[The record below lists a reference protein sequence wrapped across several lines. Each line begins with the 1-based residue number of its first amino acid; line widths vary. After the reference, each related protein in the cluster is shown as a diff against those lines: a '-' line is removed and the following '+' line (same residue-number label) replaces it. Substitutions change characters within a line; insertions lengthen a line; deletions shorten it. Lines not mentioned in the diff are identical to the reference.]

1 MRQYLL
7 LSLAVALAGCGGGGS
22 SPTAPPINVAPP
34 TPAASITA
42 TGAGALV
49 LHPSL
54 DTRYAI
60 ALETPI
66 RITETAG
73 GSANWGFA
81 RMSLF
86 LNGREVERA
95 EQGSDVIRAAG
106 FERVNANSNQ
116 VARVVF
122 RFNSDDFDRVD
133 ITLGFA
139 DLKDGRQFNVTV
151 PFGSFTDINVSLT
164 PLALRRSTTPL

>member
-1 MRQYLL
+1 MRKYVL
-7 LSLAVALAGCGGGGS
+7 LSLAAMLAGCGS
-22 SPTAPPINVAPP
+22 ESRPTTPAVVAPP
-34 TPAASITA
+34 PTPSAAITA
-42 TGAGALV
+42 IGAGALV

-54 DTRYAI
+54 DSRYAV

-95 EQGSDVIRAAG
+95 EQGADVIRAAG
-106 FERVNANSNQ
+106 FERVGANTNQ
-116 VARVVF
+116 VVRVAF
-122 RFNSDDFDRVD
+122 RFNSEDFDRVD
-133 ITLGFA
+133 IILGFA
-139 DLKDGRQFNVTV
+139 DVKDGRQFTVAV
-151 PFGSFTDINVSLT
+151 PFGSFTDVTFSPT
-164 PLALRRSTTPL
+164 PLRLRRAANPL